1 MRVSLANIL
10 AAAERDGYAVIA
22 PDFTS
27 LSMAKAMISA
37 AENVQAPLI
46 LSYSTLFK
54 PIMDVQGYDTFI
66 QIVRDEIEAASVPIC
81 LHLDHTESLED
92 IQEAVDVG
100 YCSVMIDASTEPW
113 EVNLE
118 KTIQAVKIAHPKG
131 VSVES
136 ELGQIMVGEGYYKQ
150 DNVEELF
157 TDPDMAR
164 EFVER
169 TGIDALA
176 ISIGNV
182 HGAYQGE
189 PYIDFNRLEKINQQ
203 VSIPLV
209 LHGSSG
215 IGEKNIKKAID
226 MGIRKINLYSEMIN
240 AAHTNM
246 KQSLDEDFGDPL
258 KLCQARSE
266 GVMDVLTKYLHLS
279 GSTNQI

>member
-1 MRVSLANIL
+1 
-10 AAAERDGYAVIA
+10 
-22 PDFTS
+22 
-27 LSMAKAMISA
+27 
-37 AENVQAPLI
+37 
-46 LSYSTLFK
+46 
-54 PIMDVQGYDTFI
+54 
-66 QIVRDEIEAASVPIC
+66 
-81 LHLDHTESLED
+81 
-92 IQEAVDVG
+92 
-100 YCSVMIDASTEPW
+100 MIDASTEPW

-157 TDPDMAR
+157 TNPDMAC
-164 EFVER
+164 EFVEM

-189 PYIDFNRLEKINQQ
+189 PYIDFNRLEKINEK

-215 IGEKNIKKAID
+215 IGEENIKKAID
-226 MGIRKINLYSEMIN
+226 LGIRKINLYSEMIN
-240 AAHTNM
+240 AAHGNM
-246 KQSLDEDFGDPL
+246 KKSLDEDFGNPI
-258 KLCQARSE
+258 KLCQARAD
-266 GVMDVLTKYLHLS
+266 GVMEVLTKYLHLS
-279 GSTNQI
+279 GSTNQS